1 MVSDE
6 RGMTGEFSA
15 IAADRGRLGRTSAA
29 QRVAE
34 LLCEH
39 ITEGRLAPGT
49 RLSEEAL
56 GEALAVSRNTLREAF
71 RLLVDQ
77 RLLVHEL
84 NRGVFVRV
92 LRPED
97 VADIFTLRLALE
109 LVGVRSAPHAAPQ
122 RMAAVRV
129 ALANAEAA
137 EERGDWVAVGT
148 ADLRFHQAI
157 AALAGSERIDDCM
170 ERLLAELRLA
180 FGAVSDAQALHEP
193 FLRWNQALAGL
204 LESGARDDVEVE
216 LTRYLDDARRVIVNA
231 MTETTG

>member
-1 MVSDE
+1 
-6 RGMTGEFSA
+6 
-15 IAADRGRLGRTSAA
+15 
-29 QRVAE
+29 
-34 LLCEH
+34 
-39 ITEGRLAPGT
+39 
-49 RLSEEAL
+49 
-56 GEALAVSRNTLREAF
+56 
-71 RLLVDQ
+71 
-77 RLLVHEL
+77 
-84 NRGVFVRV
+84 
-92 LRPED
+92 
-97 VADIFTLRLALE
+97 
-109 LVGVRSAPHAAPQ
+109 
-122 RMAAVRV
+122 MAAVRV